1 MFVRYLVRLNWTL
14 YTRLPPWSSHG
25 GRLFV
30 ILRPAGCCL
39 LAWAHGYDCPFAS
52 GQALQRY
59 AVVVAASAAAAA
71 SASRNWDPCTSPPST
86 SHAAPSHSHSDNC
99 ATDHCASLP
108 PASQSQILNP
118 THSPATPLPS
128 QASLCSTKR
137 ARACDNMGLRTTPCP
152 APPSPRPGRNTR
164 SVAVGRLWEPVP
176 FRLWR
181 HRHDST
187 GLDWNLFRF
196 LFSGIKNLGLF
207 QWCCSNLNASLLLNC
222 HH

>member
-1 MFVRYLVRLNWTL
+1 MASDVRSLSCPSELDSLYSFTSVVLPRRASVRHSAACWLLPLGVSAWI
-14 YTRLPPWSSHG
+14 RLSFCVWPS
-25 GRLFV
+25 
-30 ILRPAGCCL
+30 
-39 LAWAHGYDCPFAS
+39 
-52 GQALQRY
+52 
-59 AVVVAASAAAAA
+59 ASAVRSGGGGGAA
-71 SASRNWDPCTSPPST
+71 ASRNWDPCTSPPST